1 MSTFHQ
7 AVRQSTISPVAAKHG
22 RASVINRFL
31 DLLCSVRFGIVLL
44 VLLGIAC
51 MIGMLV
57 MQQAVDGFDRYFA
70 ELTPAQKLVYGSLGL
85 FDIYHSWYFNAL
97 VAVLALN
104 IVLSSIDRFPKAWKF
119 ISRPTVTVPIR
130 WLKDQKQT
138 ASLIISGELETV
150 EASISTALKSSGW
163 KRIRTKA
170 RNGKTFVLGESGV
183 WNRLGAYA
191 VHVGLLTIL
200 VGGFMTGQMGSTGQ
214 MPVQPGQ
221 STNLMF
227 DTVVNLD
234 QTQQITKKL
243 PFQIYCT
250 DIQQKLIK
258 KEESLSA
265 MNTIDW
271 ITRFSIKDE
280 TGTHEAMVQMNKPFD
295 YRGYRFFQASFI
307 PVGRARTITLNAIPE
322 NGEPQQITIPRD
334 GSESL
339 ADGTK
344 IKFAEFR
351 GNFSVGEE
359 NPDENTSDYPNPG
372 AILRVTKPGSP
383 PQTAYAFGS
392 QMAEMPVAKKPV
404 AGYTFELAD
413 FEKVS
418 DQHVLSVQRD
428 PGATVVYVGF
438 SLLFLTL
445 VAVFFF
451 SHQRVWA
458 AIEPSADGTL
468 AVTFGGNTN
477 RNANAFEEKFKKF
490 VNLVRQPSKA
500 VDNERPL

>member
-1 MSTFHQ
+1 MSTFQH
-7 AVRQSTISPVAAKHG
+7 AIRQSTITPIVAKPAK
-22 RASVINRFL
+22 ASAINRFL

-44 VLLGIAC
+44 ILLGIGC
-51 MIGMLV
+51 MLGMLV
-57 MQQAVDGFDRYFA
+57 MQQSVDGFDRYFA

-85 FDIYHSWYFNAL
+85 FDIYHSWYFNML

-104 IVLSSIDRFPKAWKF
+104 IILSSVDRFPKAWKF
-119 ISRPTVTVPIR
+119 IARPTVTVPVR

-138 ASLIISGELETV
+138 ATLEMAGEPETV
-150 EASISTALKSSGW
+150 AANISMVLKSSGW
-163 KRIRTKA
+163 RRIKTKE
-170 RNGKTFVLGESGV
+170 RNGKTLILGECGV

-191 VHVGLLTIL
+191 VHIGLLVIL

-214 MPVQPGQ
+214 MPLQPGQ
-221 STNLMF
+221 TTNLMY
-227 DTVVNLD
+227 DTIVNLD
-234 QTQQITKKL
+234 QTQQVTKML

-271 ITRFSIKDE
+271 ITRFTIKDE
-280 TGTHEAMVQMNKPFD
+280 TGTHEAMVQMNRPFD

-307 PVGRARTITLNAIPE
+307 PVGRARTITLNVKPE
-322 NGEPQQITIPRD
+322 NGELQQITIPRD
-334 GSESL
+334 GSATL
-339 ADGTK
+339 DDGTK
-344 IKFAEFR
+344 IKFSEFR
-351 GNFSVGEE
+351 GNFTIGEE
-359 NPDENTSDYPNPG
+359 DPDDNTSDYPNPG
-372 AILRVTKPGSP
+372 AILQVTKPGSA
-383 PQTAYAFGS
+383 PQTAYAFGA
-392 QMAEMPVAKKPV
+392 QMAEMPVAKKVV
-404 AGYTFELAD
+404 AGYTFQLAD

-438 SLLFLTL
+438 GLLFLTL
-445 VAVFFF
+445 VGVFFF

-458 AIEPSADGTL
+458 AIEPSAGET
-468 AVTFGGNTN
+468 ATVTFGGNSN

-490 VNLVRQPSKA
+490 VSSFGSRS
-500 VDNERPL
+500 